1 MAKTLKNNI
10 IEASHRLRMVQKDFA
25 DQETPQQNEY
35 LCEELE
41 RLLKEVPFGER
52 AAFLQGLL
60 ERFPVPPAPA
70 PEGAGAA
77 VPPAGVSRLALAQPM
92 ELVDALLE
100 GFPSLPEDQRK
111 AVLERLREVVAAAQ
125 PAAEPSAQ
133 SIADLRSALQ
143 LPVEVQMHPERFG
156 GLAHLLADFVV
167 KTEQLTGT
175 VWGKIAAKSAL
186 RPPKQA
192 RKLAG
197 RFLSDGGGNS
207 EELVENLQLLLQF
220 ATAIMTAASRAGEE
234 VARRYWRRLSPEAL
248 RALVDMEQSRLRD
261 SLLSKDVRC
270 WRKYCELTGELGAE
284 HIEKEIESAM
294 ADYAEA
300 FVKGLGARGDAC
312 VARTGE

>member
-1 MAKTLKNNI
+1 MAKTLKNGI
-10 IEASHRLRMVQKDFA
+10 IEASHRLRMIQKDFA
-25 DQETPQQNEY
+25 DQEEPRQNEY

-41 RLLKEVPFGER
+41 RLLKEVPFAER

-60 ERFPVPPAPA
+60 ERFPAPPAPDR
-70 PEGAGAA
+70 AGAT
-77 VPPAGVSRLALAQPM
+77 VPPGGVPRLALAQPM

-100 GFPSLPEDQRK
+100 GLGSLPDEQRK
-111 AVLERLREVVAAAQ
+111 AVVERLQQVVAQA
-125 PAAEPSAQ
+125 PTAEPSTQ
-133 SIADLRSALQ
+133 STQDLRATLQ
-143 LPVEVQMHPERFG
+143 LPAEIKMHPERFG
-156 GLAHLLADFVV
+156 ELAHLLVDFVI
-167 KTEQLTGT
+167 KTEQLTGA
-175 VWGKIAAKSAL
+175 VWGKIAAKSSV

-192 RKLAG
+192 KKLAG
-197 RFLSDGGGNS
+197 QLLSTEAGSSD
-207 EELVENLQLLLQF
+207 ELAKDLQLLLQF

-300 FVKGLGARGDAC
+300 FVKGLERLS
-312 VARTGE
+312 

>member
-1 MAKTLKNNI
+1 MAKTLKNHI

-25 DQETPQQNEY
+25 DQERPQQDEY

-41 RLLKEVPFGER
+41 RLLKEVPFAER

-60 ERFPVPPAPA
+60 ERFPVPEPPAA
-70 PEGAGAA
+70 AGAGAA
-77 VPPAGVSRLALAQPM
+77 VPPVGVSRLALAEPM

-100 GFPSLPEDQRK
+100 GLPSVPDDQRK
-111 AVLERLREVVAAAQ
+111 AVIERLQEVLAAA
-125 PAAEPSAQ
+125 PPTAEPSAK
-133 SIADLRSALQ
+133 SITDLRSALQ
-143 LPVEVQMHPERFG
+143 LAPEVQMRPERFG
-156 GLAHLLADFVV
+156 ELAHLLVDFVI

-175 VWGKIAAKSAL
+175 VWGKIAAKSSL

-197 RFLSDGGGNS
+197 QFLSDEGGNA
-207 EELVENLQLLLQF
+207 EELGKHLQLLLQF

-284 HIEKEIESAM
+284 HIEKEVEAAM

-300 FVKGLGARGDAC
+300 FVKGLERLS
-312 VARTGE
+312 

>member
-1 MAKTLKNNI
+1 MAKTLKNGI
-10 IEASHRLRMVQKDFA
+10 IEASHRLRMVQRDFA
-25 DQETPQQNEY
+25 DQGEPRQNEY
-35 LCEELE
+35 LGEELE

-52 AAFLQGLL
+52 AGFLQGLL
-60 ERFPVPPAPA
+60 EQFPVPPAPTA
-70 PEGAGAA
+70 KHPGPTL
-77 VPPAGVSRLALAQPM
+77 PPAGVPRLALAQPM

-100 GFPSLPEDQRK
+100 GLASLPEDQRK
-111 AVLERLREVVAAAQ
+111 AVIQRLQEVVAQA
-125 PAAEPSAQ
+125 PSAEPSAQ
-133 SIADLRSALQ
+133 LTADVRSTLQ
-143 LPVEVQMHPERFG
+143 LPAEVKMHPEQLG
-156 GLAHLLADFVV
+156 ELAHLLADFVI

-175 VWGKIAAKSAL
+175 VWGKIAAKSSL

-197 RFLSDGGGNS
+197 QFLSDEGGNA
-207 EELVENLQLLLQF
+207 EELSKHLQLLLQF

-300 FVKGLGARGDAC
+300 FVKGLERLS
-312 VARTGE
+312 